1 LSPSFRAPTGRV
13 SLKQEF
19 RMLTLDS
26 ITKFHGAAP
35 ILVEVTLAVP
45 LVARIGVVGPNGA
58 GKSTLLRIAA
68 GLEEP
73 DEGTVSRSPGTLTVG
88 YMPQEPDAR
97 VGETLLGYLARRTGV
112 AETEARLDALTQRL
126 DGDAALIAAHAEAL
140 ERFLALGGDD
150 LRARAR
156 TACAD
161 VGLRAERLGLPMIA
175 LSGGEA
181 ARAALA
187 AILLSRFDVLLLDE
201 PTNNLDFEGL
211 DRLERFVAGTR
222 AGIVVVSHDRAFLDR
237 TVTRVLELDE
247 WTHRAREYA
256 GGWSDYQA
264 ARHEARERQY
274 KHWEESVEDRRRI
287 EEQAAQMRQ
296 WEERG
301 YGQGRKKKKSK
312 DVKKAYEKKLERI
325 ETVDKPY
332 EPWEL
337 RLTIEPERRAGKVVA
352 RLSDAVIERGSFRLG
367 PLDFELD
374 WGERVALLGP
384 NGSGKTTIMDAL
396 LGRLPLVE
404 GRKYVGPGVRIGE
417 LDQERGRFAGVEP
430 LLDAFC
436 REASAST
443 AEARSLLAKFGLG
456 ADDVLRPARSLS
468 PGERTRAAVA
478 LLAQRGVNCLLLDE
492 PTNHL
497 DLPAIEELEA
507 ALQRFDGTVLLVTH
521 DRRFLDQFAATR
533 TVELPSPRVP
543 GTPLAKEA
551 SGRRAGQCK

>member
-45 LVARIGVVGPNGA
+45 PVARIGVVGPNGA

-264 ARHEARERQY
+264 ARDEARERQY
-274 KHWEESVEDRRRI
+274 KHWEESVGDRRRI

-337 RLTIEPERRAGKVVA
+337 RLTIEPERRVGKVVA

-430 LLDAFC
+430 LLGAFC

-543 GTPLAKEA
+543 ATPLAKEA